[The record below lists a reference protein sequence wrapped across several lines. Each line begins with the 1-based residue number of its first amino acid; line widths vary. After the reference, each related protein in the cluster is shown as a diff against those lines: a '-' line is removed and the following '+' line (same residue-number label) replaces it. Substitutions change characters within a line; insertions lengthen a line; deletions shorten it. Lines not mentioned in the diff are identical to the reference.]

1 MEINPDLYFYKVESG
16 IMMPIAMQPGV
27 DPLTLHYGMFLTAVQ
42 KLGSD
47 E

>member
-1 MEINPDLYFYKVESG
+1 
-16 IMMPIAMQPGV
+16 MMPIAMQPGV

-47 E
+47 EQGKLWINDIRTL